1 MQRALLCGL
10 FVGLVPCLGF
20 GANEVSSSTY
30 HLVII
35 GGQSAMNNTRAS
47 IAQGPVIEVKDQK
60 NRPVRGAFVTFKS
73 PSSGPSLAFSN
84 GSTQFSTTTGNSGR
98 AVADGLKTNS
108 LPGDFIVLVKASYRG
123 QSIGPIALNEVNV
136 SGGAVELARNFSA
149 DTPAANVGNIGG
161 VVLGIAA
168 APEFKLNGTV
178 VPDNANLMGGN
189 EVGSLDKTV
198 TIDLKD
204 GCDYL
209 IAPNSLVKIADH
221 KLIVEN
227 GKVRARHVGTCKLG
241 AGKWTVSGN
250 APEAGGV
257 VAYSN
262 GNLQVASLNGTLNVG
277 SPGTPVSNVNAGGY
291 ATYDGGGQNSP
302 TGGNG
307 TGQTGGASGASAG
320 GPAPATTG
328 ATGAHNGP
336 PLVPTTA
343 LGVALGG
350 LGLAVDAILQPGSPT
365 PTSP

>member
-10 FVGLVPCLGF
+10 FAALVLCLGF
-20 GANEVSSSTY
+20 RANASTY
-30 HLVII
+30 QIVVI
-35 GGQSAMNNTRAS
+35 GGQTAMNNTRGS
-47 IAQGPVIEVKDQK
+47 IAQGPVVEVKDQN
-60 NRPVRGAFVTFKS
+60 NRPVKGAYVTFKS

-84 GSTQFSTTTGNSGR
+84 GSTQFSTTTGDRGR
-98 AVADGLKTNS
+98 AAADGLTANS
-108 LPGDFIVLVKASYRG
+108 LPGDFIVLVKANYRG

-136 SGGAVELARNFSA
+136 SGGAVELLRNVSSETA
-149 DTPAANVGNIGG
+149 GANVGNIGG
-161 VVLGIAA
+161 VVLGIAT
-168 APEFKLNGTV
+168 APDFKLNGTV

-189 EVGSLDKTV
+189 EVASLDKTV

-209 IAPNSLVKIADH
+209 LAPNSLVKVSDH
-221 KLIVEN
+221 KLILEN

-250 APEAGGV
+250 GPTADGV

-262 GNLQVASLNGTLNVG
+262 GNLQVASLNGTLNVAG
-277 SPGTPVSNVNAGGY
+277 APGTQTGSVNAGGSS
-291 ATYDGGGQNSP
+291 TYGDGGTA
-302 TGGNG
+302 TGGGTG

-336 PLVPTTA
+336 PVVPTTA
-343 LGVALGG
+343 LGVTLGG